1 LLTDAKRKS
10 HVSMEDSAIAMVE
23 EVEQPVQS
31 RQQAS
36 EGHHH
41 G

>member
-10 HVSMEDSAIAMVE
+10 HISMEDSAITMVE

-31 RQQAS
+31 RQRFTVA
-36 EGHHH
+36 H
-41 G
+41 